1 MGITDWPSVRI
12 MMAVSYS
19 VCVLDLELRIQFNE
33 SVVGAGSYYQ
43 SHRAN
48 NLRKNIIKTIN
59 YYTWFMGQL
68 GCLY

>member
-33 SVVGAGSYYQ
+33 WVVGAVSYYQ
-43 SHRAN
+43 SDRAN
-48 NLRKNIIKTIN
+48 N
-59 YYTWFMGQL
+59 
-68 GCLY
+68 